1 MAVQAIEENDDAA
14 FATQVDALGSDLN
27 ASDLH
32 SRLMDL
38 NKTRKLLSIAQS
50 LPDLNK
56 EAGEKFLA
64 ENKERDEV
72 NATDSGLQYEILS
85 EGESDQSP
93 LADDEV
99 EVHYHG
105 TLTNGEVFDSSVER
119 GEPSKFR
126 VDGVIKGWTEALQ
139 LMTVGDKWKL
149 FIPSDLAYGETGSSS
164 IGPNETLI
172 FEVELLGIT
181 PKEIPELLV
190 DDNATDANS
199 SSADAPLVI
208 SDVNATLPVVA
219 EGNASTVG
227 EGNGSK

>member
-1 MAVQAIEENDDAA
+1 MI
-14 FATQVDALGSDLN
+14 
-27 ASDLH
+27 
-32 SRLMDL
+32 DL

-56 EAGEKFLA
+56 EAGENFLA

-164 IGPNETLI
+164 IGSNETLI

-219 EGNASTVG
+219 EGNASTVD